1 MNSQK
6 SKMISPKNTCSE
18 CSKKI
23 FNQGGKCVS
32 CMTKSI
38 KEEVKPKEVKA
49 VKKVKKGKKLKIIN
63 KKNAEIK
70 EDISEKKSNNNY
82 INMNEKHL
90 LEFTEKVNVKRAKKV
105 LSMSDSDIISQIY
118 DENET
123 NQDGKKYTQKE
134 RETYIKNVKD
144 YCKLAVINEGL
155 ISQGYKYSKGL
166 ADKKQGRIYVNK
178 FGIQSLQKKLRGY
191 LAGEFYNDIDMV
203 NAFPV
208 LLSWFMTTYFP
219 SVNILNLKKYVE
231 KRDLL
236 LKKYKSDKLEVLL
249 WIHRDFAYQGDNKL
263 IACLDDDFK
272 RIQSVIWNNKDNE
285 IINLVDRS
293 TITSTNKRGS
303 LVNRILGIIENN
315 ILQGV
320 IKDLK
325 DKVGVPYY
333 DGAFVDKSINTEELI
348 NKLNDYTSKYGI
360 KWSHKEHS
368 TLDIS
373 EDIEL
378 EEEVEEVSTDLEEKL
393 YGYDF
398 IEYKT
403 LKKKFEK
410 NHAVIT
416 APFIIVRE
424 YEDFYSY
431 KDKSKLALKHELYSA
446 SNIKEVYNNLYYDEK
461 IIQKQGTGKNAKY
474 VETIIQCK
482 FIDKWLEDPTRR
494 TLKKIDFIPHNPNNK
509 DFCPKNI
516 YNLFDGYSAELPLE
530 NKEYEFDIDKE
541 VQRFINHLD
550 LLVGKDENSKN
561 YLINFIADMVQNPQN
576 LPAVALVFKSKQ
588 GLGKDLLVNY
598 LEKIIGEKYIYRTSN
613 VEEVYGTFN
622 PAVKGKLLVQI
633 NELDGKDGF
642 AKKERL
648 KDSITAE
655 SLNINEK
662 NIKQFRIMNAI
673 RWIIFSNNM
682 TPIDIPAD
690 DRRFVVFQGSDLL
703 PEAERES
710 YYNPLF
716 DNLCNREV
724 INKLF
729 EYFMNIDL
737 SDFNLRRQ
745 RPLTSAYK
753 NIRESCIPPIY
764 KFSWDLFNDLFEFG
778 NTGIKKHKKL
788 NKSLIKSTEFHN
800 LYTKWYNKILK
811 SDTVLNFK
819 QLKPMLNNIKI
830 VKKEV
835 RISGFKDY
843 YYIFDKEEVIKILK
857 EEHKCGVEEED
868 ILELDDDFEDEC
880 LIDSEDE
887 HGLDSGL

>member
-1 MNSQK
+1 MNSEK
-6 SKMISPKNTCSE
+6 SKMISPKFSCGICE
-18 CSKKI
+18 KKI
-23 FNQGGKCVS
+23 FNQGGTCVS
-32 CMTKSI
+32 CMNKSANI
-38 KEEVKPKEVKA
+38 KEDPPVKQPKKE
-49 VKKVKKGKKLKIIN
+49 KKIKMIK

-70 EDISEKKSNNNY
+70 VDIPEKKSNNNY
-82 INMNEKHL
+82 ISMNEKHN
-90 LEFTEKVNVKRAKKV
+90 LEFTEKVNVNRAKKV
-105 LSMSDSDIISQIY
+105 LSLSNEEIINQIY
-118 DENET
+118 DENER

-144 YCKLAVINEGL
+144 YCKLAVVNKGVIP
-155 ISQGYKYSKGL
+155 QGYKYSKCL
-166 ADKKQGRIYVNK
+166 KDQKQGRIYVNK

-191 LAGEFYNDIDMV
+191 LSGEFYNDIDMI
-203 NAFPV
+203 NCFPV
-208 LLSWFMTTYFP
+208 LLSWFMTTYYP
-219 SVNILNLKKYVE
+219 SVNILSLKKYVE
-231 KRDLL
+231 KRDKF
-236 LKKYKSDKLEVLL
+236 LKKFKTDKLEVLC

-263 IACLDDDFK
+263 ITCLDDDFK
-272 RIQSVIWNNKDNE
+272 RIQSTLWEDKENE
-285 IINLVDRS
+285 IVNLVDRS

-303 LVNRILGIIENN
+303 LINRVLGIIENN

-320 IKDLK
+320 INKLEENN
-325 DKVGVPYY
+325 VGVPYY
-333 DGAFVDKSINTEELI
+333 DGAFIEKRIPTEQLI
-348 NKLNDYTSKYGI
+348 PKLNELTSEYGI

-373 EDIEL
+373 DDIEL
-378 EEEVEEVSTDLEEKL
+378 EEPEEESKVLEEKL
-393 YGYDF
+393 YGYEF
-398 IEYKT
+398 IDYKT

-446 SNIKEVYNNLYYDEK
+446 SNIKEVYNNLYFDEK
-461 IIQKQGTGKNAKY
+461 TMEKQGSGKNAIFIEVMVK
-474 VETIIQCK
+474 TK
-482 FIDKWLEDPTRR
+482 FIDKWLEDSTRR
-494 TLKKIDFIPHNPNNK
+494 TLKKIDFIPHNPNNAE
-509 DFCPKNI
+509 FCPKNI
-516 YNLFDGYSAELPLE
+516 YNLFDGYSSELPVE
-530 NKEYEFDIDKE
+530 NKEYEFDIEKE

-550 LLVGKDENSKN
+550 LLVGNDEHSKN
-561 YLINFIADMVQNPQN
+561 YLINFIADMIQNPQN

-690 DRRFVVFQGSDLL
+690 DRRFVVFQGADLL

-716 DNLCNREV
+716 DNLNNREV

-729 EYFMNIDL
+729 EYFMNVDL

-778 NTGIKKHKKL
+778 NTGIRTHKKL
-788 NKSLIKSTEFHN
+788 KKSLIRSTEFHN

-830 VKKEV
+830 LKKEV
-835 RISGFKDY
+835 SISGVKDY
-843 YYIFDKEEVIKILK
+843 YYIFDKEEVNKILK
-857 EEHKCGVEEED
+857 EEHKCGADDED
-868 ILELDDDFEDEC
+868 ILELDDDFEDDC
-880 LIDSEDE
+880 LIDDDSDND
-887 HGLDSGL
+887 LDSGL

>member
-1 MNSQK
+1 MYIQMNSNM
-6 SKMISPKNTCSE
+6 SKPEK
-18 CSKKI
+18 
-23 FNQGGKCVS
+23 
-32 CMTKSI
+32 
-38 KEEVKPKEVKA
+38 
-49 VKKVKKGKKLKIIN
+49 KKLIKIKKFKI
-63 KKNAEIK
+63 KNAEIK
-70 EDISEKKSNNNY
+70 EDIIKKKSNINN
-82 INMNEKHL
+82 NMDIMNLNHI
-90 LEFTEKVNVKRAKKV
+90 LEFTEKINVKRAKKI
-105 LSMSDSDIISQIY
+105 LSMNEEDIIKEIY
-118 DENET
+118 DENEV
-123 NQDGKKYTQKE
+123 NQDGKKYTPKE
-134 RETYIKNVKD
+134 KETYIKNVKD
-144 YCKLAVINEGL
+144 YCKLGIINNG
-155 ISQGYKYSKGL
+155 IIKQQYKYSKSL
-166 ADKKQGRIYVNK
+166 SEQKQGRIYVHK
-178 FGIQSLQKKLRGY
+178 FGIQSLQKKIRGY
-191 LAGEFYNDIDMV
+191 LSGEYYNDIDMV
-203 NAFPV
+203 NCFPV
-208 LLSWFMTTYFP
+208 LLSWFMTKNYP
-219 SVNILNLKKYVE
+219 DVNILNLKKYVE
-231 KRDLL
+231 KRDKL
-236 LKKYKSDKLEVLL
+236 LKKYKCDKMDILS
-249 WIHRDFAYQGDNKL
+249 WIHRDFPYTGDNKL
-263 IACLDDDFK
+263 LIAIDDDIK
-272 RIQSVIWNNKDNE
+272 RIQDTLWNDKENE
-285 IINLVDRS
+285 IVNLVDRS

-303 LVNRILGIIENN
+303 LINRVLGIIENN

-320 IKDLK
+320 ITDLE
-325 DKVGVPYY
+325 DKVSVPYY
-333 DGAFVDKSINTEELI
+333 DGAFIDNSINTTELI
-348 NKLNDYTSKYGI
+348 NKLNDTTSEYGI

-368 TLDIS
+368 TLNIS
-373 EDIEL
+373 EEIEL
-378 EEEVEEVSTDLEEKL
+378 EEVDIAEQSTVLEEKL

-431 KDKSKLALKHELYSA
+431 KDKSKLTLKHELYSA

-461 IIQKQGTGKNAKY
+461 VLQKQGSGKNTTY
-474 VETIIQCK
+474 VEVVVKIK
-482 FIDKWLEDPTRR
+482 FIEKWLEDSTRR
-494 TLKKIDFIPHNPNNK
+494 TLKKIDFIPHNPNNTK
-509 DFCPKNI
+509 FCPKNI
-516 YNLFDGYSAELPLE
+516 YNLFDGYSSELPAE
-530 NKEYEFDIDKE
+530 DKEYDFDIDKE

-550 LLVGKDENSKN
+550 LLVGNDENSKN
-561 YLINFIADMVQNPQN
+561 YLINFIADMVQNPEN

-613 VEEVYGTFN
+613 VEEVYGNFN

-648 KDSITAE
+648 KDSITTE

-690 DRRFVVFQGSDLL
+690 DRRFVVFQGADLL
-703 PEAERES
+703 PENERET

-716 DNLCNREV
+716 DNLNNREI

-778 NTGIKKHKKL
+778 NTGIRKHKKL
-788 NKSLIKSTEFHN
+788 NKSLIRSTEFHN
-800 LYTKWYNKILK
+800 LYTKWYNKVLK

-830 VKKEV
+830 EKKEI
-835 RISGFKDY
+835 RISGMKDY
-843 YYIFDKEEVIKILK
+843 YYMFDKEEVNKILK
-857 EEHKCGVEEED
+857 EEHKCGADEED
-868 ILELDDDFEDEC
+868 IIDLDDDFEDEC
-880 LIDSEDE
+880 FIDDEDSENE
-887 HGLDSGL
+887 LDSGIYN